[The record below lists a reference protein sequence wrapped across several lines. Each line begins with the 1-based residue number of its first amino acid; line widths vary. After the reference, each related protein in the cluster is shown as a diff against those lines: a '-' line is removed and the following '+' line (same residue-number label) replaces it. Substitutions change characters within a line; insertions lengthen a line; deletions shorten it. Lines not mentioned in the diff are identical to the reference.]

1 MHLSKTD
8 GTVESNLFLNKCITE
23 VKGISSKKNYQLT
36 ILRTVLMKVLET
48 LFVPL
53 AFTLTLNPSPKRG
66 EGLQSGSPFGRRGWG
81 MRADYL

>member
-1 MHLSKTD
+1 M
-8 GTVESNLFLNKCITE
+8 I
-23 VKGISSKKNYQLT
+23 

-81 MRADYL
+81 MRADSTISLEVDAVFPTI